1 MKNKLS
7 SLKLASALLS
17 IFLLASCSS
26 NTAPAANSS
35 ETTESAELAVD
46 SSAAANTDGSELVT
60 YDEED
65 YYSDWENEDPNY
77 IELNGASAS
86 FKGSGA
92 AMVDNQIRI
101 ALPGVYVVSGK
112 LDDGQIMIDV
122 ENKGTVKLVLNGAEI
137 NNSNDAAIYV
147 KQADKTILTLQ
158 DGTQNMVSDG
168 KSYAN
173 TGEDDPSAA
182 IFSKDALTINGT
194 GSLTVNGHY
203 NDGIVGKDALIITG
217 GNITIHSADDGLVGR
232 DMLAV
237 KEGTVTIEAAGDG
250 IKSTNDTETSK
261 GFIVLEGGSF
271 DIKAGSDGVQA
282 ETSLFVTGGQYTITT
297 GGGSVNGSVNGSV
310 KAEDNRQN
318 ARGGWEDN
326 ASEASDETETQS
338 AKGLK
343 ASSDITISGGN
354 FKIDSSDDALHSNN
368 SMTLAAGKFSIT
380 AGDDGIHADSSITV
394 IDGAIT
400 IDKSYEGIESKLVTI
415 SGGEIH
421 VVSSDDGINIGGG
434 NDGSSVNG
442 RSGQNTLSSSGD
454 STLHINGGYVAV
466 DAAGDGLDSNGSIY
480 MKGGTVIVNG
490 PTVNNNGALDYN
502 GVFEIS
508 GGLLIAA
515 GSAGMA
521 EAPSEQS
528 TQHSI
533 LMQYSST
540 QQAGSLIS
548 LQDSNGETIA
558 TFAPKKEYQTV
569 VISSSELN
577 KDTEY
582 TLYSGGSSTGSEAD
596 GLYTDGEYQEGAN
609 SVSMTISNAVTY
621 LNESGV
627 TSGRASNPGGGRMN
641 RMDGGG
647 QG

>member
-1 MKNKLS
+1 MKNKLG

-26 NTAPAANSS
+26 NTAPAATSS

-46 SSAAANTDGSELVT
+46 SSAAASTDASELVT

-137 NNSNDAAIYV
+137 NNSEDAAIYV
-147 KQADKTILTLQ
+147 KQADKTILALQ
-158 DGTQNMVSDG
+158 DGTKNIVSDG
-168 KSYAN
+168 KSYTN
-173 TGEDDPSAA
+173 TGEDAPNAA

-194 GSLTVNGHY
+194 GSLTVNGNY
-203 NDGIVGKDALIITG
+203 NDGIAGKDALIITG

-250 IKSTNDTETSK
+250 IKSTNDTDTSK
-261 GFIVLEGGSF
+261 GFIVLEGGAF
-271 DIKAGSDGVQA
+271 DIKAGADGVQA
-282 ETSLFVTGGQYTITT
+282 ETSLFIAGGQYTITS
-297 GGGSVNGSVNGSV
+297 GGGSVNGSV

-318 ARGGWEDN
+318 AMGGWDDN
-326 ASEASDETETQS
+326 AAEASNETESQS

-368 SMTLAAGKFSIT
+368 SMTLAAEKLSIT
-380 AGDDGIHADSSITV
+380 SGDDGIHADSSIT
-394 IDGAIT
+394 ITDGAVT

-442 RSGQNTLSSSGD
+442 RSGENTLSSSGD
-454 STLHINGGYVAV
+454 SGLYINDGYVVV
-466 DAAGDGLDSNGSIY
+466 DSAGDGLDSNGSIY
-480 MKGGTVIVNG
+480 MKGGTVLVNG
-490 PTVNNNGALDYN
+490 PTANNNGALDYN
-502 GVFEIS
+502 GAFEIS

-528 TQHSI
+528 TQNSI
-533 LMQYSST
+533 LMQYSAA

-548 LQDSNGETIA
+548 LQDSSGKTIA
-558 TFAPKKEYQTV
+558 TFAPNKEYQTV
-569 VISSSELN
+569 VISSPDLI
-577 KDTEY
+577 KDTKY
-582 TLYSGGSSTGSEAD
+582 TFYSGGSSTGSEAD
-596 GLYTDGEYQEGAN
+596 GLYTGGEYQEGAN
-609 SVSMTISNAVTY
+609 SVSMTISNIVTY
-621 LNESGV
+621 LDESGV
-627 TSGRASNPGGGRMN
+627 TSGKTSNPGGGRMG
-641 RMDGGG
+641 RMGGGG